1 MEVWE
6 KINYLIDEKGFTK
19 KQFIDKLLNLEP
31 KLKST
36 GEIPSASTING
47 YLYGQREIKIELVPF
62 IAETLEVTE
71 QELFTND
78 IEYSADYNIRYS
90 KEAREIL
97 DLLKF
102 APKNAIDEVKN
113 YLMKY
118 KSVNDSGLGKKG

>member
-6 KINYLIDEKGFTK
+6 KINYLVEEKGITK
-19 KQFIDKLLNLEP
+19 KEFINKLLSLEP

-47 YLYGQREIKIELVPF
+47 YLYGQREIKIELIPY
-62 IAETLEVTE
+62 IAEALQVSE

-78 IEYSADYNIRYS
+78 IEYSSEYNARYS

-97 DLLKF
+97 DLLQY
-102 APKNAIDEVKN
+102 APKKAVEDVKS
-113 YLMKY
+113 YLIKF
-118 KSVNDSGLGKKG
+118 KSVCVDGV